1 MSNGCDLQ
9 GGKPRVL
16 QPPQYLPPKFN
27 LYNGHLKRN
36 LIENTKSRSKSKT
49 LKEDFD

>member
-9 GGKPRVL
+9 VERHMCFN
-16 QPPQYLPPKFN
+16 PQYLPPKFN

-36 LIENTKSRSKSKT
+36 LIENTKSCSKTKT

>member
-1 MSNGCDLQ
+1 MAVTFKWKATCAST
-9 GGKPRVL
+9 
-16 QPPQYLPPKFN
+16 PQYLPPKFN

-36 LIENTKSRSKSKT
+36 LIENTKSCSKSKT